1 MKNGPASRPW
11 INSAPIRTAVTGS
24 PGMPSVNSG
33 TSAPPVTALFD
44 TSQEMAP

>member
-1 MKNGPASRPW
+1 
-11 INSAPIRTAVTGS
+11 
-24 PGMPSVNSG
+24 MPSVNSG